1 MRLMARRGRHGRSLL
16 GCAAAG
22 AVLLAAVCGAGPA
35 SAAAPGSTTSA
46 TPATSGG
53 ATASPGAS
61 GAPRPGDILTAP
73 TLVAHTRY
81 GDVGYREIGQ
91 GSPLLL
97 IMGHGASMDAW
108 APDFVD
114 ALADRHTV
122 VVFDNAGIG
131 RTSELSAPLTV
142 PAMADQ
148 TSALI
153 RTLRLHRPAVLGW
166 SLGGMVAQA
175 LAVRHPGQVS
185 RLVLA
190 ATQAG
195 TGTSLPVPPA
205 AEAALNSPDPAVV
218 LSVLFPADQLT
229 AARGYAQS
237 ILRYPGYYGASS
249 AVKSEQT
256 SAAARW
262 MAGEDPAG
270 RLLRRIHVPTLVAD
284 GEQDALDPASND
296 VLLTHGIRR
305 ARLVLYP
312 DAGHAFLFQDTASF
326 VPTVQRFLS

>member
-1 MRLMARRGRHGRSLL
+1 
-16 GCAAAG
+16 
-22 AVLLAAVCGAGPA
+22 
-35 SAAAPGSTTSA
+35 
-46 TPATSGG
+46 
-53 ATASPGAS
+53 
-61 GAPRPGDILTAP
+61 
-73 TLVAHTRY
+73 
-81 GDVGYREIGQ
+81 
-91 GSPLLL
+91 
-97 IMGHGASMDAW
+97 
-108 APDFVD
+108 VD

-195 TGTSLPVPPA
+195 TGTSLPIPPA